1 MESSS
6 KFMFETSFEGPE
18 VDPPGAA
25 KTPRAQ
31 TFTEEELAAAREL
44 ARAEGLAEG
53 LEQARKEF
61 DVSTNAALGEIA
73 RQLTSAQYTADKLR
87 SESLALA
94 LTVARKLA
102 PALMAREPMAEI
114 EAFIGECLADVVD
127 EPRVVVRVNEALL
140 ANMAEW
146 VDELTAA
153 NGFHG
158 KIVVI
163 AEESLAGS
171 DCRIEWA
178 DGGADRCGEH
188 LESEIDAA
196 VARYLDP
203 GAGARPEIPAEL
215 AVAIESEGEPVL
227 ETAPEAEIE
236 TAPEAE
242 IETVATEEGRAVEG
256 TEPATMPAAKD
267 GSENAVA
274 NLGVGEDLEVASA
287 AAAIEVALEGGPAES
302 TTPS

>member
-1 MESSS
+1 MKSNS

-18 VDPPGAA
+18 VDPPEAA

-44 ARAEGLAEG
+44 ARAEGLTEG
-53 LEQARKEF
+53 LEQARNEFKETT
-61 DVSTNAALGEIA
+61 DAALGEIA
-73 RQLTSAQYTADKLR
+73 RQLTEAQHTADKLR
-87 SESLALA
+87 SESLTLA

-114 EAFIGECLADVVD
+114 EAFIGEFFADVID

-140 ANMAEW
+140 ANMAER
-146 VDELTAA
+146 VDEFAAA
-153 NGFHG
+153 NGFNG

-178 DGGADRCGEH
+178 DGGANRRGEQ

-203 GAGARPEIPAEL
+203 GAGARSEI
-215 AVAIESEGEPVL
+215 AVAPAATIESEDEPVL
-227 ETAPEAEIE
+227 EAPPEAETE
-236 TAPEAE
+236 MTAAEEGRDVEGPEPATAP
-242 IETVATEEGRAVEG
+242 ATEE
-256 TEPATMPAAKD
+256 PAETSMAD
-267 GSENAVA
+267 
-274 NLGVGEDLEVASA
+274 LGVDENLEVASA
-287 AAAIEVALEGGPAES
+287 TVAAEVAIEGGPAES

>member
-18 VDPPGAA
+18 VGPPEAA
-25 KTPRAQ
+25 KAPRAQ
-31 TFTEEELAAAREL
+31 TFTEEEMAAVREG
-44 ARAEGLAEG
+44 ARAEGLAAG

-61 DVSTNAALGEIA
+61 KASTDAALGEIA
-73 RQLTSAQYTADKLR
+73 RHLTSAQQSADKLR
-87 SESLALA
+87 SEALSLA

-102 PALMAREPMAEI
+102 PALMARQPMAEI
-114 EAFIGECLADVVD
+114 EAFFGECLADAID

-140 ANMAEW
+140 ANMVER
-146 VDELTAA
+146 VDELAA
-153 NGFHG
+153 ASGFDG

-178 DGGADRCGEH
+178 DGGADRSREQ
-188 LESEIDAA
+188 LESKIDDA

-203 GAGARPEIPAEL
+203 GAGARPEIPVERDATVET
-215 AVAIESEGEPVL
+215 EDEPVL
-227 ETAPEAEIE
+227 ETAPEAES
-236 TAPEAE
+236 EAA
-242 IETVATEEGRAVEG
+242 ATEEGWAVES
-256 TEPATMPAAKD
+256 TEPAISPATEDA
-267 GSENAVA
+267 SEDAA
-274 NLGVGEDLEVASA
+274 ASLGVGEDIETASA
-287 AAAIEVALEGGPAES
+287 TAAVEAALQGGPVES